1 MSLIE
6 EYARKLGAKEAVNG
20 SWLSAI
26 AVIKRVNTTTSTDL
40 LLDIVKSFGV
50 TPSSGNLWQDLA
62 VKQGAQEP
70 VNGSWLKALIDIK

>member
-6 EYARKLGAKEAVNG
+6 EYARKIGAKEPING

-26 AVIKRVNTTTSTDL
+26 AVIKKVDTTTSTDL

-62 VKQGAQEP
+62 VKQGAIEP